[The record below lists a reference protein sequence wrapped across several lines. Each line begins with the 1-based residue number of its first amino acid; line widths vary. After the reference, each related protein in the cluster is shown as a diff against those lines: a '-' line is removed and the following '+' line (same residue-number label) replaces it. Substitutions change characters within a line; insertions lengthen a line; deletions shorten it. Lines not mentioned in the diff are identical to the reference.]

1 MIYKLGEPEKTREVY
16 SGELELLH
24 QNTIFSVYGRLT
36 YAMHATRSG
45 TTAPHIIQLL
55 RKTGARLV
63 DL

>member
-36 YAMHATRSG
+36 RAMHATKSG
-45 TTAPHIIQLL
+45 TTHRHIIQLL
-55 RKTGARLV
+55 RKTGAGRV